1 MIWYKYIQIYMFWS
15 LWIKD
20 DWKKKILISE
30 RKGTFFIGKEAF
42 NGPSFGQLRALF
54 MPTL

>member
-30 RKGTFFIGKEAF
+30 KKVPFFIVKDAF

>member
-1 MIWYKYIQIYMFWS
+1 MFWS

-20 DWKKKILISE
+20 DWKKKYSF
-30 RKGTFFIGKEAF
+30 RKKKGTFFIEKEAF

>member
-30 RKGTFFIGKEAF
+30 EKGTFFIGKEAF

>member
-20 DWKKKILISE
+20 DWEKKNLISE
-30 RKGTFFIGKEAF
+30 KKGTFFIGKEAF

>member
-1 MIWYKYIQIYMFWS
+1 MIG
-15 LWIKD
+15 
-20 DWKKKILISE
+20 KKKYSDISE
-30 RKGTFFIGKEAF
+30 KKGTFFIGKEAF

>member
-1 MIWYKYIQIYMFWS
+1 MFRS

-20 DWKKKILISE
+20 DWEKKILILE
-30 RKGTFFIGKEAF
+30 KKGTFFIGKEAF
-42 NGPSFGQLRALF
+42 YGPSFGQLRALF